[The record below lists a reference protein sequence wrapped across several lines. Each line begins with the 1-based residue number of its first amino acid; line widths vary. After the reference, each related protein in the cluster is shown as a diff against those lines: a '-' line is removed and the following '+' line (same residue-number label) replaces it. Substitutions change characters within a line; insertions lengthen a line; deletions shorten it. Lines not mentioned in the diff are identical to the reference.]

1 MKVLQGGWVALV
13 VAALMF
19 FPMYP
24 RWRGRRELLGVLERD
39 TFLLRGFIALVN
51 DETRVRGT
59 AIYVNSLD

>member
-1 MKVLQGGWVALV
+1 
-13 VAALMF
+13 
-19 FPMYP
+19 
-24 RWRGRRELLGVLERD
+24 LGVLERD

>member
-19 FPMYP
+19 FPMHP

-39 TFLLRGFIALVN
+39 TFLLRSFIAWLM
-51 DETRVRGT
+51 TRRGC
-59 AIYVNSLD
+59 AVPPFM